1 MENNT
6 ETPFFVTPQGRRIAY
21 HLIDGTGPAVVFLGG
36 FKSDMGGTKAV
47 YLEQWARDSGRAF
60 LRFDYSGH
68 GDSGEEFT
76 DGAIGDWFEDAC
88 AAIGLL
94 AGKVVLVGSSM
105 GGWISLLVA
114 RAMPE
119 RVAGMVT
126 IAAAPDFTEDSM
138 WGGFTDAQKKEL
150 MAGHVAL
157 PSEYGEPYIITRR
170 LIEEGRDRLVLRD
183 PLTLNFPVRFLQG
196 TADADV
202 DMSVAMR
209 LLDHAQGPDMRL
221 TLVDGADH
229 RFSDDDC
236 LGLIVTAIEEVL
248 ARVD

>member
-1 MENNT
+1 MPDFLN
-6 ETPFFVTPQGRRIAY
+6 TPQGRQIAY
-21 HLIDGTGPAVVFLGG
+21 HLTDGTGPAVVFLGG

-47 YLEQWARDSGRAF
+47 HLEQWARASGRAF

-68 GDSGEEFT
+68 GESSEIFT
-76 DGAIGDWFEDAC
+76 DGCIGDWFEDAC

-94 AGKVVLVGSSM
+94 AGQVVLVGSSM

-119 RVAGMVT
+119 KVAGLVT

-138 WGGFTDAQKKEL
+138 WAGFSDAQKKEL
-150 MAGHVAL
+150 LAGQVAL
-157 PSEYGEPYIITRR
+157 PSEYGAPYIITRR
-170 LIEEGRDRLVLRD
+170 LIEEARDHLVLRD
-183 PLTLNFPVRFLQG
+183 PLQLNIPVRFLQG

-202 DMSVAMR
+202 ELSVALG
-209 LLDHAQGPDMRL
+209 LLQHAEGPDMRL

-229 RFSDDDC
+229 RFSDETC
-236 LGLIVTAIEEVL
+236 LELIETSVKDVL
-248 ARVD
+248 QRANV

>member
-1 MENNT
+1 MET
-6 ETPFFVTPQGRRIAY
+6 TPSFVSPQGRRLAY
-21 HLIDGTGPAVVFLGG
+21 HLTDGTGPAIVFLGG

-47 YLEQWARDSGRAF
+47 HLEQWAREAGRAF

-68 GDSGEEFT
+68 GESSEDFT

-94 AGKVVLVGSSM
+94 AGQVVLVGSSM

-114 RAMPE
+114 REMPE

-138 WGGFTDAQKKEL
+138 WGGFTYAQKEEL
-150 MAGHVAL
+150 MAGQVAL
-157 PSEYGEPYIITRR
+157 PSDYGEPYIITRR
-170 LIEEGRDRLVLRD
+170 LIEEGRNRLVLRD
-183 PLTLNFPVRFLQG
+183 PLPLSFPVRSLQG

-202 DMSVAMR
+202 DMSVALR
-209 LLDHAQGPDMRL
+209 LLDHADSPDMRL

-229 RFSDDDC
+229 RFSDDTC
-236 LGLIVTAIEEVL
+236 LDLIVSSVKEVL
-248 ARVD
+248 ERVG